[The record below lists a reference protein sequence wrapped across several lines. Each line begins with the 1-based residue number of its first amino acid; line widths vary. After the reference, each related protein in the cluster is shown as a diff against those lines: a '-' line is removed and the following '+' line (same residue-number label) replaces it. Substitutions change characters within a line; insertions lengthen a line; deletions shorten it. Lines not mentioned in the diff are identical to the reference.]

1 MSASGRCDT
10 TFAPC
15 IHQLHGICL
24 ERMIGYDNLI
34 GHFLR
39 DFGHLLGRNIETCV
53 FPTPSVTDARPR
65 QTWFVR
71 GYCTRQKWSYPM
83 VINHCNGKKNIHIA
97 PFNCTFSPGI
107 FQVREFPSHELT
119 PSSLRP
125 VSDGTRFGQLAVDGF
140 DSFETYLRKKHVFT
154 FTISGW
160 DVLSVCLKKSYSV
173 GLCSNTSNSNI
184 KWDWTSV
191 DCFAADAHPSALLC
205 RLDETPWQRP
215 FIIQYMDEHR
225 SYQQIIQNQDSGC
238 LAFSSYTR
246 ISKNSKHRFRW
257 EVDVQVRHHCAHE
270 FCSIWDTKMPKTAL
284 MFENKCRQVQVI
296 RAYIYIYI
304 AFVRGFPYVRD
315 PPTYVHTVP
324 IWVWIRLCYVWCF
337 DTRKQLWMLVYD
349 ALCLKWYTFEKCAH
363 GQV

>member
-1 MSASGRCDT
+1 MHIDLAYLTYIIRIYIERERGIHTSLHQHSLRIEDIAVQAWAAMSASGRCDT

-53 FPTPSVTDARPR
+53 FPTPSVTDARPG

-296 RAYIYIYI
+296 RAYIYIYTLHL
-304 AFVRGFPYVRD
+304 YVDFR
-315 PPTYVHTVP
+315 
-324 IWVWIRLCYVWCF
+324 
-337 DTRKQLWMLVYD
+337 M
-349 ALCLKWYTFEKCAH
+349 
-363 GQV
+363 

>member
-1 MSASGRCDT
+1 MISHILHILYVYIYIERERGIHTSLHQHSLRIEDIAVQAWAAMSASGRCDT

-53 FPTPSVTDARPR
+53 FPTPSVTDARPG

-154 FTISGW
+154 FTISG
-160 DVLSVCLKKSYSV
+160 
-173 GLCSNTSNSNI
+173 
-184 KWDWTSV
+184 
-191 DCFAADAHPSALLC
+191 
-205 RLDETPWQRP
+205 
-215 FIIQYMDEHR
+215 
-225 SYQQIIQNQDSGC
+225 
-238 LAFSSYTR
+238 
-246 ISKNSKHRFRW
+246 
-257 EVDVQVRHHCAHE
+257 
-270 FCSIWDTKMPKTAL
+270 
-284 MFENKCRQVQVI
+284 
-296 RAYIYIYI
+296 
-304 AFVRGFPYVRD
+304 
-315 PPTYVHTVP
+315 
-324 IWVWIRLCYVWCF
+324 
-337 DTRKQLWMLVYD
+337 
-349 ALCLKWYTFEKCAH
+349 
-363 GQV
+363 

>member
-1 MSASGRCDT
+1 
-10 TFAPC
+10 
-15 IHQLHGICL
+15 
-24 ERMIGYDNLI
+24 
-34 GHFLR
+34 
-39 DFGHLLGRNIETCV
+39 
-53 FPTPSVTDARPR
+53 
-65 QTWFVR
+65 
-71 GYCTRQKWSYPM
+71 
-83 VINHCNGKKNIHIA
+83 
-97 PFNCTFSPGI
+97 
-107 FQVREFPSHELT
+107 
-119 PSSLRP
+119 
-125 VSDGTRFGQLAVDGF
+125 VDGF